1 MAYYNSDGTVY
12 GGDVHT
18 MADGRIMTG
27 ASHDSGSVQ
36 VFVTNPKDEGSNKR
50 NHQGQTSKYNGT
62 TR

>member
-36 VFVTNPKDEGSNKR
+36 VFVTKTPKR
-50 NHQGQTSKYNGT
+50 TVRLT
-62 TR
+62 THYR